1 MQVQEAA
8 SIALLCLHGTCEFG
22 ILGTPLGKNGFRDKR
37 ACPIRDSRWG
47 HGGCAL
53 CGMGRGG
60 WVESS
65 QAGGLSRGTAGRGMV
80 GLDPAR
86 QIPHPTL
93 AQLNRAK
100 EPRTQRERW
109 ISKPKLGLM
118 KLPAPSPS
126 HRAHSPSQRHTHTCH
141 PDPGT
146 CAHKVPDWKSCCP

>member
-37 ACPIRDSRWG
+37 ACLIRDSRWG

-53 CGMGRGG
+53 RGMGRGG

-93 AQLNRAK
+93 APSGVSQTHVCRKPAQQGQGTQNSKGKMDFKAK
-100 EPRTQRERW
+100 AGVDEASCSLT
-109 ISKPKLGLM
+109 L
-118 KLPAPSPS
+118 
-126 HRAHSPSQRHTHTCH
+126 SQGTRSQPEAHTHLS
-141 PDPGT
+141 P
-146 CAHKVPDWKSCCP
+146 